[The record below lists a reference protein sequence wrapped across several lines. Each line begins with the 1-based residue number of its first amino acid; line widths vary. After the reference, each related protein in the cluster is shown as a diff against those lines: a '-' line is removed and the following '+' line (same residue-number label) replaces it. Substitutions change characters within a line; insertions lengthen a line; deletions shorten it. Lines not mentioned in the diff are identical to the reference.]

1 MGTAGEGGAQV
12 FPVATETMSR
22 FSV

>member
-1 MGTAGEGGAQV
+1 MSTAGEGGAQV